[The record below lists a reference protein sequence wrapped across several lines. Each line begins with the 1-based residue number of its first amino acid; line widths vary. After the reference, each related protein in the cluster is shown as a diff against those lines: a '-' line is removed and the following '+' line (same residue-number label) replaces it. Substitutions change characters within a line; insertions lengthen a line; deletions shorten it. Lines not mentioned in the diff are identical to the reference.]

1 MNKLLR
7 DELGDVTFRSLR
19 VGRPYKKGTRKAMS
33 ATLYIRVDVAEL
45 GRGSHSPRADAQ
57 VRDHSRKESG
67 MHPLGFAFVG
77 ARIRG

>member
-19 VGRPYKKGTRKAMS
+19 AGRPYKKGTCKAMS

-45 GRGSHSPRADAQ
+45 VLAVAVILH
-57 VRDHSRKESG
+57 EL
-67 MHPLGFAFVG
+67 MHK
-77 ARIRG
+77 

>member
-33 ATLYIRVDVAEL
+33 ATLCTRVDVAEL
-45 GRGSHSPRADAQ
+45 ALAVAVILH
-57 VRDHSRKESG
+57 EL
-67 MHPLGFAFVG
+67 MHK
-77 ARIRG
+77 